1 MDNKLSIHF
10 DEDKTKSIRFASK
23 FKRKNIKKLYMKYRD
38 IQIKQDSKMKYLGC
52 LLEEIRYA
60 DLFFKNA
67 VPKIFV
73 TDFSGVKCLTRM
85 LYFS

>member
-10 DEDKTKSIRFASK
+10 GEDKTKSIRFATK
-23 FKRKNIKKLYMKYRD
+23 FKRKNIKKLHMKYRD
-38 IQIKQDSKMKYLGC
+38 IQIKQHSKIKYLGC
-52 LLEEIRYA
+52 LLEEIKSG

-67 VPKIFV
+67 VLKIFV
-73 TDFSGVKCLTRM
+73 TDLSGVKCLTRM